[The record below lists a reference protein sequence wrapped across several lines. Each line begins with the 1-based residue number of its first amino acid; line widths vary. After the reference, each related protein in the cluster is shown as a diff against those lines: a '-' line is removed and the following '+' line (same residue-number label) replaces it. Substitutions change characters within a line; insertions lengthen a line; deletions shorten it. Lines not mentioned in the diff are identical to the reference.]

1 MFPGPR
7 RRLRWSGTMLEQTDG
22 PRSHFVEHR
31 SLMRFGPFLLIA
43 ILLFVVWLG
52 FILFHVASALIHL
65 VLLIAVIA
73 LFLHFFTG
81 PTRTA

>member
-1 MFPGPR
+1 
-7 RRLRWSGTMLEQTDG
+7 
-22 PRSHFVEHR
+22 
-31 SLMRFGPFLLIA
+31 MRFGPFLLIA
-43 ILLFVVWLG
+43 ILLFVVWLGG